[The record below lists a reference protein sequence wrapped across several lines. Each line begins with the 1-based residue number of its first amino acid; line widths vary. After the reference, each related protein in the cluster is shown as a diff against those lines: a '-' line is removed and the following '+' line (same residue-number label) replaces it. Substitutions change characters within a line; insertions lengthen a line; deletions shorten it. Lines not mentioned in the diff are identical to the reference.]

1 MTSEELSKI
10 ERFSI
15 FAKAAASLSKDNT
28 QIGAAI
34 LGPNFEVRSIGYNGF
49 PRGVNDDIRERHERP
64 LKYKYSEHAERNAI
78 YNAARVGTPIDGC
91 QMVLFGPICSCTDC
105 TRAMIQVG
113 IKRLIWCVKD
123 GYDPTYN
130 KWTEEEV
137 ISRQMMEEAGV
148 EIILISTNLEVI
160 EVDPF
165 SSYES

>member
-49 PRGVNDDIRERHERP
+49 PRGVDDSVSERHKRP

-105 TRAMIQVG
+105 TRGIIQVG
-113 IKRLIWCVKD
+113 IKRLIWCMES
-123 GYDPTYN
+123 GYDSSYT
-130 KWTEEEV
+130 KWSEEEI
-137 ISRQMMEEAGV
+137 ISREMMEEAGV
-148 EIILISTNLEVI
+148 ELVIISTNKEIV

-165 SSYES
+165 SSSES